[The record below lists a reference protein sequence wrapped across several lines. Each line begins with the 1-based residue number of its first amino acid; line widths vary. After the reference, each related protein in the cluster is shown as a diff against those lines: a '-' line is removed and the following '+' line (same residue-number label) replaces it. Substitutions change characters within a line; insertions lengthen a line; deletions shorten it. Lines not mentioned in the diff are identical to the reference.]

1 MSIINNQMKKHD
13 KIILLA
19 KSQLNRIGVLI
30 FEVLI
35 DSNISHDEFVLINNV
50 PKDFYDM
57 KIKGSINK

>member
-35 DSNISHDEFVLINNV
+35 DFLLHT
-50 PKDFYDM
+50 
-57 KIKGSINK
+57 